1 MYNISYVDGIY
12 QNYENSKVNINDR
25 GYHFG
30 DSVYEVVLFNEG
42 IFYDFE
48 GHLNRLFD
56 SLNSINIKFSFS
68 KQSLEIII
76 KNLIKINRVSFGS
89 VYIQVS
95 RGIAERN
102 HSYKDMNI
110 KPLLSIIITK
120 KQNNLSDEAIG
131 VKAITLND
139 NRWARPDIK
148 TTQLLPNVLAKTEA
162 NNKGAFEGIF
172 VDSEGYVTEGSS
184 SNIWIINNDNEIIT
198 RAIDGQILSGITR
211 KSIAKFAD
219 LNDLIVKEKKFRKEE
234 LYESKEV
241 FLSSA
246 SSFVTPIIEIDNI
259 KINNGEV
266 GKISVELRKLYFK
279 NFTKVLKINE

>member
-56 SLNSINIKFSFS
+56 SLSSINIKFSFS
-68 KQSLEIII
+68 KQSLKIII

-120 KQNNLSDEAIG
+120 KQNNLSGEAIG

-162 NNKGAFEGIF
+162 NNKGAFEAIF

-234 LYESKEV
+234 LYLSKEV

-266 GKISVELRKLYFK
+266 GKMSVELRKLYFK
-279 NFTKVLKINE
+279 NFTK

>member
-56 SLNSINIKFSFS
+56 SLSSINIKFSFS
-68 KQSLEIII
+68 KQSLKIII

-198 RAIDGQILSGITR
+198 RALDGQILSGITR

-219 LNDLIVKEKKFRKEE
+219 SNNLIVKEKKFKKAE
-234 LYESKEV
+234 LYVSKEV
-241 FLSSA
+241 FLTSA

-259 KINNGEV
+259 KIN
-266 GKISVELRKLYFK
+266 
-279 NFTKVLKINE
+279 

>member
-68 KQSLEIII
+68 KQSLQIII

-120 KQNNLSDEAIG
+120 K
-131 VKAITLND
+131 
-139 NRWARPDIK
+139 
-148 TTQLLPNVLAKTEA
+148 
-162 NNKGAFEGIF
+162 
-172 VDSEGYVTEGSS
+172 
-184 SNIWIINNDNEIIT
+184 
-198 RAIDGQILSGITR
+198 
-211 KSIAKFAD
+211 
-219 LNDLIVKEKKFRKEE
+219 KK
-234 LYESKEV
+234 
-241 FLSSA
+241 
-246 SSFVTPIIEIDNI
+246 
-259 KINNGEV
+259 
-266 GKISVELRKLYFK
+266 
-279 NFTKVLKINE
+279 